1 MSDLL
6 FSINATMPVVLLI
19 LSGYFLRRIKVMEVA
34 FTASLNKFAYNV
46 TLPFLLYS
54 NMSTVKISD
63 LWNIRYVLLC
73 MGATLV
79 CFLISTLVSIL
90 LLKNSTLLRG
100 EFIQGSYRGSAILLA
115 FAFVQSFYGK
125 VTVTSLMILATV
137 PLYNVLAVLVLSL
150 ADGQGSGGISREAWR
165 EILLNLLKNPI
176 IIGIAIGMLGSAFQP
191 PLPFFI
197 NETIKT
203 LGSLMTPLALLCLG
217 ASFEG
222 RKVRGY
228 LAPTAVGCLLKLIVF
243 PALLLPLAIVLGLQG
258 EEMAAFLIML
268 ASPTTVACFVMAR
281 NTGHEGT
288 LSSGMV
294 LISTIASSITLTFW
308 VYLLRNMGRI

>member
-1 MSDLL
+1 MADLL

-19 LSGYFLRRIKVMEVA
+19 LAGYFLGRIKVMDAA

-63 LWNIRYVLLC
+63 LWNINYVLLC
-73 MGATLV
+73 MGATLF
-79 CFLISTLVSIL
+79 CFLIAALVSIP
-90 LLKNSTLLRG
+90 LLKNSKLLRG

-115 FAFVQSFYGK
+115 FAFVQGFYGK

-137 PLYNVLAVLVLSL
+137 PLYNLLAVLVLSL
-150 ADGQGSGGISREAWR
+150 ADGQGSGGISREAWKG
-165 EILLNLLKNPI
+165 ILLNLVKNPI

-191 PLPFFI
+191 PLPLFI

-222 RKVRGY
+222 RKARGY
-228 LAPTAVGCLLKLIVF
+228 LIPTAIGCLLKLAVF
-243 PALLLPLAIVLGLQG
+243 PALLLPVAIRLGLQG

-268 ASPTTVACFVMAR
+268 ASPTTVSCYVMAR
-281 NTGHEGT
+281 NTGHEGV
-288 LSSGMV
+288 LSSSMV

-308 VYLLRNMGRI
+308 VYLLRTLGRI